1 MQVMC
6 EACAENGVERVASVL
21 APQSLNQ
28 GKTGVYTAAC
38 PSHFADWWVDSDWL
52 YDASDLT
59 IPLPHKQQS
68 AFDKDEFHDFVI
80 SHGFGPPTATDYV
93 IGKQLYE
100 VGCTCGLCSGEY
112 YRGDYVR
119 VAAEIVRRTNRRRT
133 SDE

>member
-28 GKTGVYTAAC
+28 GKTGVYTAVC

-59 IPLPHKQQS
+59 IP
-68 AFDKDEFHDFVI
+68 
-80 SHGFGPPTATDYV
+80 
-93 IGKQLYE
+93 
-100 VGCTCGLCSGEY
+100 
-112 YRGDYVR
+112 
-119 VAAEIVRRTNRRRT
+119 
-133 SDE
+133 